1 MELTGSATWPVKSR
15 KGSGRAER
23 ERARYNGA
31 NGTSDM
37 AGKAAT
43 VAVEP
48 SESERDTMELVGLA
62 IPQPRDCESSDE
74 QVGQ

>member
-1 MELTGSATWPVKSR
+1 MSESGNERISMERGM
-15 KGSGRAER
+15 
-23 ERARYNGA
+23 
-31 NGTSDM
+31 SDM

-62 IPQPRDCESSDE
+62 IPQPRDRESSDE

>member
-1 MELTGSATWPVKSR
+1 
-15 KGSGRAER
+15 
-23 ERARYNGA
+23 
-31 NGTSDM
+31 M